1 MPGCQVCEAHAVDFC
16 EDDEYGIHSGSAKSV
31 STEDA
36 PAWTPA
42 ITKGGE
48 EELLHFRMLQ
58 AIFEPES
65 GLYTSKA
72 NLSQSL

>member
-36 PAWTPA
+36 PA